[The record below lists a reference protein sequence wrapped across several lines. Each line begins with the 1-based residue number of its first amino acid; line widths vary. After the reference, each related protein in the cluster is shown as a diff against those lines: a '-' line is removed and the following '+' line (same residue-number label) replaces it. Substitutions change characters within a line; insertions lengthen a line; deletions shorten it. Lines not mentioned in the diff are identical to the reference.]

1 MQTVATRTPTRSE
14 KSATSAPPRRR
25 RFGPVLW
32 VIGGLVGLF
41 VLFVG
46 LKALQFVTMKSAFSK
61 MVPPPTTVTSAI
73 VRQGEWQPTLRA
85 VGSVS
90 PVQGATISAELA
102 GVVSEIDFQS
112 GAAVKKGDL
121 LLKLD
126 SAAEIAQLR
135 SAQADAALAKSELD
149 RAASLSKGNVI
160 SKSEYDTDKAKYDA
174 AQASVDNMQAVIN
187 KKEIRA
193 PFSGIAGIRY
203 VNPGQMVAVGD
214 KLVSLQTLDKVF
226 VDFSLPQKDLP
237 NVAVGLPVQ
246 VMTDAIP
253 GHDFTGTLSAINP
266 SVDSATRSVQLQ
278 ATFDNKDHLLRSGMF
293 AKVEV
298 LLPAK
303 KQTLYVPATG
313 ISYAPYG
320 DSVYVI
326 EKKHDPKTKKDE
338 LVLRQQFI
346 RLGDSRGDFV
356 AVTEGLKKGEEI
368 VSTGAFKL
376 RNGLN
381 VVVDNKLAPKP
392 ELAPTPGDT

>member
-1 MQTVATRTPTRSE
+1 MVA
-14 KSATSAPPRRR
+14 
-25 RFGPVLW
+25 
-32 VIGGLVGLF
+32 LVF
-41 VLFVG
+41 LFVG
-46 LKALQFVTMKSAFSK
+46 LKVLQIVTMVKAGSA
-61 MVPPPTTVTSAI
+61 MVPPPTTVTTAI
-73 VRQGEWQPTLRA
+73 VRQAEWQPTLQA
-85 VGSVS
+85 VGSIS

-102 GVVSEIDFQS
+102 GVVSEIDFKS
-112 GAAVKKGDL
+112 GARVNEGAP

-135 SAQADAALAKSELD
+135 SAQADAELAKSELE
-149 RAASLSKGNVI
+149 RAQSLSKGNVI
-160 SKSEYDTDKAKYDA
+160 SKSEFDTDKAKYDA
-174 AQASVDNMQAVIN
+174 AVAAVDNMQATIN

-193 PFSGIAGIRY
+193 PFSGVAGIRY

-214 KLVSLQTLDKVF
+214 KLVSLQTLDNVF
-226 VDFSLPQKDLP
+226 VDFSLPQKALP
-237 NVAVGLPVQ
+237 NVSVGLPVR
-246 VMTDAIP
+246 VTTDAVP
-253 GHDFTGTLSAINP
+253 GHEFTGTLSAINP
-266 SVDSATRSVQLQ
+266 SVDAATRSVQLQ
-278 ATFDNKDHLLRSGMF
+278 ASFDNKDHLLRSGMF

-303 KQTLYVPATG
+303 NQTLYVPATG

-326 EKKHDPKTKKDE
+326 EKKRDPKTKKDE
-338 LVLRQQFI
+338 LVLRQQFV

-392 ELAPTPGDT
+392 ELAPTPGDS